1 MDQGFFLL
9 FAAASVITALT
20 VVLARNPVHSALALM
35 ACFLQISAIFVLL
48 EAPLL
53 AVIQIFVYVGA
64 IMVLFLFVIMM
75 IDVREALS
83 QRFLPGGNLPAV
95 VLLVV
100 LGVEMLVLVFWSN
113 RFSITEPVAVRTAGE
128 IRQLSTT
135 LFADYLLPFEAAS
148 VILLAALVG
157 AIVLARISCQRLVQA
172 HRGADA
178 VHLVGRDRRPEAR
191 AVDDDARVRFPAG
204 NLDGH

>member
-9 FAAASVITALT
+9 FATVSVITALT

-35 ACFLQISAIFVLL
+35 ACFLNISAIFVML

-75 IDVREALS
+75 IDVREAVL
-83 QRFLPGGNLPAV
+83 QRFLPGGNLPAM
-95 VLLVV
+95 VLLIL
-100 LGVEMLVLVFWSN
+100 LGIEMLVLVLWTD
-113 RFSITEPVAVRTAGE
+113 RFSITEPAAISGGDQT
-128 IRQLSTT
+128 RQLSTT

-157 AIVLARISCQRLVQA
+157 AIVLARKEQ
-172 HRGADA
+172 G
-178 VHLVGRDRRPEAR
+178 
-191 AVDDDARVRFPAG
+191 
-204 NLDGH
+204 

>member
-9 FAAASVITALT
+9 FATVCVITALT

-48 EAPLL
+48 GAPLL

-64 IMVLFLFVIMM
+64 IMVLFVFVIMM
-75 IDVREALS
+75 IDVREAVL
-83 QRFLPGGNLPAV
+83 QRFVPGGNLPALVLV
-95 VLLVV
+95 VL
-100 LGVEMLVLVFWSN
+100 LGVEMFVLVLSSA
-113 RFSITEPVAVRTAGE
+113 RFSVAEPVATRGGDA

-135 LFADYLLPFEAAS
+135 LFADYLLPFETAS

-157 AIVLARISCQRLVQA
+157 AIVLARKES
-172 HRGADA
+172 G
-178 VHLVGRDRRPEAR
+178 
-191 AVDDDARVRFPAG
+191 
-204 NLDGH
+204 

>member
-9 FAAASVITALT
+9 FATVSVITALT

-48 EAPLL
+48 GAPLL
-53 AVIQIFVYVGA
+53 AVIQVFVYVGA

-75 IDVREALS
+75 IDVREAVL
-83 QRFLPGGNLPAV
+83 QRFMPGGNLPALVLV
-95 VLLVV
+95 VL
-100 LGVEMLVLVFWSN
+100 LGVEMLVLVLSSA
-113 RFSITEPVAVRTAGE
+113 RFSVTEPIARPSDDE

-135 LFADYLLPFEAAS
+135 LFADYLLPFETAS

-157 AIVLARISCQRLVQA
+157 AIMLARKEP
-172 HRGADA
+172 G
-178 VHLVGRDRRPEAR
+178 
-191 AVDDDARVRFPAG
+191 
-204 NLDGH
+204 

>member
-9 FAAASVITALT
+9 FAAASVVTALT
-20 VVLARNPVHSALALM
+20 LVLARNPVHSALALM

-75 IDVREALS
+75 IDVREAVL
-83 QRFLPGGNLPAV
+83 QRFLPGSNLPV
-95 VLLVV
+95 LVLLVV
-100 LGVEMLVLVFWSN
+100 LGFEMLVLVLRSE
-113 RFSITEPVAVRTAGE
+113 RFAIAQPVAMRTGGE
-128 IRQLSTT
+128 VRQLSTT
-135 LFADYLLPFEAAS
+135 LFADYLLPFEVAS

-157 AIVLARISCQRLVQA
+157 AIVLARKEPQ
-172 HRGADA
+172 
-178 VHLVGRDRRPEAR
+178 
-191 AVDDDARVRFPAG
+191 
-204 NLDGH
+204 

>member
-1 MDQGFFLL
+1 MDPGFFLL
-9 FAAASVITALT
+9 FATVSVITALT

-35 ACFLQISAIFVLL
+35 ACFLNISAIFVML

-75 IDVREALS
+75 IDVREAVL
-83 QRFLPGGNLPAV
+83 QRFLPGRNLPAM
-95 VLLVV
+95 VLLIL
-100 LGVEMLVLVFWSN
+100 LGIEMLVLVLWSD
-113 RFSITEPVAVRTAGE
+113 RFSITEPAAMGGGDQ

-157 AIVLARISCQRLVQA
+157 AIVLARKEQ
-172 HRGADA
+172 G
-178 VHLVGRDRRPEAR
+178 
-191 AVDDDARVRFPAG
+191 
-204 NLDGH
+204 

>member
-9 FAAASVITALT
+9 FAAASIVTALT

-53 AVIQIFVYVGA
+53 AVIQILVYVGA

-83 QRFLPGGNLPAV
+83 ERFLPGGNMPALA
-95 VLLVV
+95 LLVV
-100 LGVEMLVLVFWSN
+100 LGVEMLALVLWSD
-113 RFSITEPVAVRTAGE
+113 RFSNARPVAMPAGGD
-128 IRQLSTT
+128 IRQLGTT
-135 LFADYLLPFEAAS
+135 LFADYLLPFETAS

-157 AIVLARISCQRLVQA
+157 AIVLARKEPR
-172 HRGADA
+172 
-178 VHLVGRDRRPEAR
+178 
-191 AVDDDARVRFPAG
+191 
-204 NLDGH
+204 

>member
-9 FAAASVITALT
+9 FAAVSVITALT

-35 ACFLQISAIFVLL
+35 ACFLQVSAIFVLL

-75 IDVREALS
+75 IDVREAVL
-83 QRFLPGGNLPAV
+83 QRFLPGGNMPAL
-95 VLLVV
+95 VLLVL
-100 LGVEMLVLVFWSN
+100 LGVEMLVLVFWSD
-113 RFSITEPVAVRTAGE
+113 RFSVAEPIAMRTAGE

-135 LFADYLLPFEAAS
+135 FFANYLLPFEVAS
-148 VILLAALVG
+148 IILLAALVG
-157 AIVLARISCQRLVQA
+157 AIVLARKEP
-172 HRGADA
+172 G
-178 VHLVGRDRRPEAR
+178 
-191 AVDDDARVRFPAG
+191 
-204 NLDGH
+204 

>member
-1 MDQGFFLL
+1 MGQGFFLL
-9 FAAASVITALT
+9 FATGAVVTALT

-75 IDVREALS
+75 IDMREAVL
-83 QRFLPGGNLPAV
+83 QRFLPGGNLPAL
-95 VLLVV
+95 VLLVL
-100 LGVEMLVLVFWSN
+100 LGVEMIVLVFWSDS
-113 RFSITEPVAVRTAGE
+113 FSVATPATAGGGDT
-128 IRQLSTT
+128 IRTLGTT

-148 VILLAALVG
+148 VILLVALVG
-157 AIVLARISCQRLVQA
+157 AIVLARKEP
-172 HRGADA
+172 G
-178 VHLVGRDRRPEAR
+178 
-191 AVDDDARVRFPAG
+191 
-204 NLDGH
+204 

>member
-1 MDQGFFLL
+1 MGQGLFLL
-9 FAAASVITALT
+9 FATVAVTTALT

-35 ACFLQISAIFVLL
+35 ACFLQISAIFVML

-75 IDVREALS
+75 IDVREAVL
-83 QRFLPGGNLPAV
+83 QRFLPGGTLPALA
-95 VLLVV
+95 LLVL
-100 LGVEMLVLVFWSN
+100 LGVEMLLLVLWSD
-113 RFSITEPVAVRTAGE
+113 RFAMTEPVAIRDGDQ
-128 IRQLSTT
+128 IRQLSKT

-157 AIVLARISCQRLVQA
+157 AIVLARKEQ
-172 HRGADA
+172 
-178 VHLVGRDRRPEAR
+178 E
-191 AVDDDARVRFPAG
+191 
-204 NLDGH
+204 

>member
-9 FAAASVITALT
+9 FATVSVITAVM
-20 VVLARNPVHSALALM
+20 VVVARNPVHSALALM

-48 EAPLL
+48 DAPLL

-75 IDVREALS
+75 IDVREAVL
-83 QRFLPGGNLPAV
+83 QRFLPGGNLPAL

-100 LGVEMLVLVFWSN
+100 LGAEMFFLVFWSD
-113 RFSITEPVAVRTAGE
+113 RFSATQPVAVSGGDQ
-128 IRQLSTT
+128 IRALSTT
-135 LFADYLLPFEAAS
+135 LFADYLLPFEVAS

-157 AIVLARISCQRLVQA
+157 AIVLARKES
-172 HRGADA
+172 G
-178 VHLVGRDRRPEAR
+178 
-191 AVDDDARVRFPAG
+191 
-204 NLDGH
+204 

>member
-9 FAAASVITALT
+9 FATVSVIAALT
-20 VVLARNPVHSALALM
+20 VILARNPVHSALALM

-53 AVIQIFVYVGA
+53 AVVQIFVYVGA

-75 IDVREALS
+75 IDVREAVS
-83 QRFLPGGNLPAV
+83 QRFLRGGNLPAL
-95 VLLVV
+95 VLLVL
-100 LGVEMLVLVFWSN
+100 LGVEMLALVFRSDH
-113 RFSITEPVAVRTAGE
+113 FSLTEPVAMRGGDE

-157 AIVLARISCQRLVQA
+157 AIVLARKEP
-172 HRGADA
+172 G
-178 VHLVGRDRRPEAR
+178 
-191 AVDDDARVRFPAG
+191 
-204 NLDGH
+204 

>member
-9 FAAASVITALT
+9 FATVSVITALT

-48 EAPLL
+48 GAPLL

-75 IDVREALS
+75 IDVREAVL
-83 QRFLPGGNLPAV
+83 QRFMPGGNLPALVLV
-95 VLLVV
+95 VL
-100 LGVEMLVLVFWSN
+100 LGVEMLVLVLSSA
-113 RFSITEPVAVRTAGE
+113 RFSVTQPIARPSYDE

-135 LFADYLLPFEAAS
+135 LFADYLLPFETAS

-157 AIVLARISCQRLVQA
+157 AIMLARKEP
-172 HRGADA
+172 G
-178 VHLVGRDRRPEAR
+178 
-191 AVDDDARVRFPAG
+191 
-204 NLDGH
+204 

>member
-9 FAAASVITALT
+9 FATVAVITALT

-35 ACFLQISAIFVLL
+35 ACFLQISAVFILL

-53 AVIQIFVYVGA
+53 AVVQIFVYVGA

-75 IDVREALS
+75 IDVREAAL
-83 QRFLPGGNLPAV
+83 QRFLPGGNLPAL
-95 VLLVV
+95 VLLVL
-100 LGVEMLVLVFWSN
+100 LGVEMFVLVLSSD
-113 RFSITEPVAVRTAGE
+113 RFSVTEPVAMGGGDQ

-157 AIVLARISCQRLVQA
+157 AIVLARKES
-172 HRGADA
+172 G
-178 VHLVGRDRRPEAR
+178 
-191 AVDDDARVRFPAG
+191 
-204 NLDGH
+204 